1 MWLGTVY
8 EPTNYTKFDKLL
20 ILLFYAPEQQKKLAW
35 AFLYVNFHYLLYT
48 IKLFKFLVQIKFY
61 ILGGLIV
68 PKM

>member
-35 AFLYVNFHYLLYT
+35 AFLYVNFHYSLYN